1 MEKKNSGSSRRG
13 SWFAEHEKAEHGRE
27 SLIRLL
33 KFFGHEKM
41 LLTVIL
47 AVVLMGTACALIIP
61 ALQSHAVDIIAGER
75 EGSLLRILAL
85 FAGLSVFYSVLQ
97 TMQGWFCAKLGQ
109 RLIKRLRRDLFSQTI
124 TLPIA
129 FIDRHSHG
137 DLMSRMTNDID
148 NISSTVSMS
157 LPTFISGILMITGT
171 AAVMLWFCWQL
182 ALLSFVSVLL
192 TVLSTSLLSKPVRR
206 NSRSR
211 QKELGTLN
219 GTVEETVAGF
229 RTVSAYGREASV
241 IRSFEETS
249 ERLTKAGV
257 RTETLSGIFGPVM
270 NAIGNI
276 SFVIVAAFGGWLA
289 FKGVITVGVIA
300 AFLMYVRQFSR
311 PVNELSMVY
320 GQLQTA
326 VAGAERVFY
335 ILDQKP
341 EPKDGAEAPVISGSE
356 VEFRHVNFS
365 YEPGHSV
372 IHDLSLRVPAG
383 KKVAL
388 VGATGSGKTT
398 LSNLLL
404 RFYEPDSGSILV
416 GGHDIRGYSRQ
427 SLRRRIAV
435 VLQDTVLFSD
445 TVRNNLSY
453 GKRDATDEELMR
465 AAEMSHCDDLIRA
478 LPGGLDARIG
488 RGGVTLSAG
497 ERQLLAIARAF
508 VANPDTL
515 ILDEATS
522 SVDTRTEKSIQR
534 AMQRVMERRTSIVI
548 AHRLSTIEDAD
559 LVVVM
564 DSGRIAE
571 SGTHEELLKQRGRY
585 AELYE
590 AQFAGKEI

>member
-219 GTVEETVAGF
+219 GTVEETV
-229 RTVSAYGREASV
+229 
-241 IRSFEETS
+241 
-249 ERLTKAGV
+249 AGV

-508 VANPDTL
+508 VANPDIL

>member
-1 MEKKNSGSSRRG
+1 MEKKNSGGSRRG

-61 ALQSHAVDIIAGER
+61 ALQSHAVDIIAGEG

-85 FAGLSVFYSVLQ
+85 FAGLSVFYSILQ

-124 TLPIA
+124 TLLIA

-182 ALLSFVSVLL
+182 ALLSIVSVLL

-241 IRSFEETS
+241 VRSFEETS

-289 FKGVITVGVIA
+289 FKGIITVGVIA

-365 YEPGHSV
+365 YEPGHPV
-372 IHDLSLRVPAG
+372 IHDLSLTVPAG

-416 GGHDIRGYSRQ
+416 GGHDIRGYSHQ
-427 SLRRRIAV
+427 SLRQRIAV
-435 VLQDTVLFSD
+435 VLQDTVLFRIRSAI
-445 TVRNNLSY
+445 TFPTGNVTR
-453 GKRDATDEELMR
+453 RMR
-465 AAEMSHCDDLIRA
+465 S
-478 LPGGLDARIG
+478 
-488 RGGVTLSAG
+488 
-497 ERQLLAIARAF
+497 
-508 VANPDTL
+508 
-515 ILDEATS
+515 
-522 SVDTRTEKSIQR
+522 
-534 AMQRVMERRTSIVI
+534 
-548 AHRLSTIEDAD
+548 
-559 LVVVM
+559 
-564 DSGRIAE
+564 
-571 SGTHEELLKQRGRY
+571 
-585 AELYE
+585 
-590 AQFAGKEI
+590 

>member
-445 TVRNNLSY
+445 TVCNNLSY

-465 AAEMSHCDDLIRA
+465 AAEMSHRDDLIRA

-508 VANPDTL
+508 VANPDIL

>member
-398 LSNLLL
+398 LSQLLP
-404 RFYEPDSGSILV
+404 RFYDV
-416 GGHDIRGYSRQ
+416 TGGAVFVDGQDVRKVTQ
-427 SLRRRIAV
+427 ASLHRYIGIIQ
-435 VLQDTVLFSD
+435 QDVFLFAD
-445 TVRNNLSY
+445 TVRENIRY
-453 GKRDATDEELMR
+453 GRPGATDEEVAQ
-465 AAEMSHCDDLIRA
+465 AAILASIHEEILEMPNGYDTF
-478 LPGGLDARIG
+478 
-488 RGGVTLSAG
+488 VG
-497 ERQLLAIARAF
+497 ERGAMLSGGQKQRIAIARVF
-508 VANPDTL
+508 LKNPPIL
-515 ILDEATS
+515 VLDEATS
-522 SVDTRTEKSIQR
+522 ALDSVTEAAIQASLEKLSRGRT
-534 AMQRVMERRTSIVI
+534 TIVV
-548 AHRLSTIEDAD
+548 AHRLATVRGAD
-559 LVVVM
+559 H
-564 DSGRIAE
+564 IAVIDKE
-571 SGTHEELLKQRGRY
+571 GVSEYGTHQELMEKNGLY
-585 AELYE
+585 AALWNT
-590 AQFAGKEI
+590 QKLS

>member
-435 VLQDTVLFSD
+435 VLQNTVLFSD

-465 AAEMSHCDDLIRA
+465 EAEMSHFDDLIRA

-508 VANPDTL
+508 VANPDIL

>member
-478 LPGGLDARIG
+478 LPGGFDARIG

-508 VANPDTL
+508 VANPDIL

>member
-129 FIDRHSHG
+129 FIDRHSH
-137 DLMSRMTNDID
+137 
-148 NISSTVSMS
+148 
-157 LPTFISGILMITGT
+157 GILMITGT

-508 VANPDTL
+508 VANPDIL

>member
-1 MEKKNSGSSRRG
+1 MERKNSGSSRRG

-478 LPGGLDARIG
+478 LPGGLAARIG

-508 VANPDTL
+508 VANPDIL

>member
-276 SFVIVAAFGGWLA
+276 SFVIGG
-289 FKGVITVGVIA
+289 G
-300 AFLMYVRQFSR
+300 
-311 PVNELSMVY
+311 
-320 GQLQTA
+320 
-326 VAGAERVFY
+326 
-335 ILDQKP
+335 
-341 EPKDGAEAPVISGSE
+341 
-356 VEFRHVNFS
+356 
-365 YEPGHSV
+365 
-372 IHDLSLRVPAG
+372 
-383 KKVAL
+383 
-388 VGATGSGKTT
+388 
-398 LSNLLL
+398 
-404 RFYEPDSGSILV
+404 
-416 GGHDIRGYSRQ
+416 
-427 SLRRRIAV
+427 LRR
-435 VLQDTVLFSD
+435 
-445 TVRNNLSY
+445 
-453 GKRDATDEELMR
+453 M
-465 AAEMSHCDDLIRA
+465 
-478 LPGGLDARIG
+478 ARVQG
-488 RGGVTLSAG
+488 R
-497 ERQLLAIARAF
+497 
-508 VANPDTL
+508 
-515 ILDEATS
+515 
-522 SVDTRTEKSIQR
+522 
-534 AMQRVMERRTSIVI
+534 
-548 AHRLSTIEDAD
+548 H
-559 LVVVM
+559 
-564 DSGRIAE
+564 
-571 SGTHEELLKQRGRY
+571 HRGRDCRVSY
-585 AELYE
+585 VCETVQPPGE
-590 AQFAGKEI
+590 